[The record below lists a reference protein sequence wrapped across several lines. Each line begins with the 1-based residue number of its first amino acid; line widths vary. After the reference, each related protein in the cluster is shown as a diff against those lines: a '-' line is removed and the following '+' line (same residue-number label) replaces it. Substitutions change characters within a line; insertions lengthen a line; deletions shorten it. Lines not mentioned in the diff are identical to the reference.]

1 MSSIHLG
8 LAGIIPGRYSLA
20 FGPQGWTYRIRERGL
35 HADMVTRAGVLKAAG
50 WVGDCVPI
58 GESPKSEIV
67 ATYAVSSDPSSPGS
81 DESIVWEMDCQF
93 ESVPAIE
100 SETYLAWRNAA
111 FPTDGA
117 QAFVDSRMKTA
128 YGDLEASEF
137 SGWISEQQ
145 AWYKTIQAG
154 RPIKEVRPVL
164 TKLST
169 FPSGA
174 TSVADWTDILKVWT
188 TAQITSAESSIP
200 SNFGTIP
207 SLYWYKTP
215 GRVSVADDGRVTR
228 STHWIAGNYLSHEYT
243 FKT

>member
-93 ESVPAIE
+93 ENVPAIE
-100 SETYLAWRNAA
+100 SEKYIAFRNAA
-111 FPTDGA
+111 FTSATDRA
-117 QAFVDSRMKTA
+117 LCDSLMKTPYA
-128 YGDLEASEF
+128 DLPGGELA
-137 SGWISEQQ
+137 GWTTDRQS
-145 AWYKTIQAG
+145 WYITIQEG

-200 SNFGTIP
+200 ANFGTIP